1 MNLNEICQVYSG
13 YAFKEF
19 HEDPTGNPVIK
30 IGSITNNGSID
41 TANCSYTNEIVSDR
55 YLSRDGDIYIALS
68 GATTGKIGLMKE
80 NNYCINQRVG
90 VVRLLNNNIPINYL
104 CYFLQS
110 KTKKILSDAAGAA
123 QPNISPKDI
132 SRYQFPE
139 RKVNE
144 MTTISNEL
152 LAIDNAIKVK
162 KTELNNLNEL
172 IKSQFIEMFG
182 DPVDNDKQWNVKTL
196 NEITDVRD
204 GTHDSP
210 KYVDKGY
217 PFVTSKNLING
228 TIDFST
234 CQLITEKDYLHFN
247 DRSCVDDGDIL
258 MPMIGTIGGAII
270 VNKDRDFAIKNVAL
284 VKFTKNNNL
293 VNRQFIL
300 NILNSDSMNDYFS
313 NTKKGGTQKFISLG
327 EIRKIPVILPP
338 IDLQNKFASFVEQID
353 KSKFIV
359 QKQINDL
366 QELLDSKMQEYF
378 GEEE

>member
-1 MNLNEICQVYSG
+1 MNLNEICEVYSG

-30 IGSITNNGSID
+30 IGNITNNGSID

-172 IKSQFIEMFG
+172 IKSQFIG
-182 DPVDNDKQWNVKTL
+182 Q
-196 NEITDVRD
+196 EI
-204 GTHDSP
+204 P
-210 KYVDKGY
+210 
-217 PFVTSKNLING
+217 
-228 TIDFST
+228 T
-234 CQLITEKDYLHFN
+234 C
-247 DRSCVDDGDIL
+247 
-258 MPMIGTIGGAII
+258 
-270 VNKDRDFAIKNVAL
+270 
-284 VKFTKNNNL
+284 
-293 VNRQFIL
+293 
-300 NILNSDSMNDYFS
+300 
-313 NTKKGGTQKFISLG
+313 
-327 EIRKIPVILPP
+327 
-338 IDLQNKFASFVEQID
+338 
-353 KSKFIV
+353 
-359 QKQINDL
+359 
-366 QELLDSKMQEYF
+366 
-378 GEEE
+378 